1 MPKRVY
7 VTCRHCGKP
16 VKLSEARAHLAL
28 KCRVQRSQEVAA
40 GIRDEYKLAA
50 SAARK
55 EAVQ

>member
-1 MPKRVY
+1 M
-7 VTCRHCGKP
+7 
-16 VKLSEARAHLAL
+16 